1 MLKSILNNG
10 EGRTI
15 LGNYG
20 ALLFIQAANFILPL
34 IVLPYLVIT
43 LGTEKYGLVMIAQS
57 MAIFLTVIVDFGFNI
72 SATRAVSL
80 LREDR
85 EKLSQ
90 LFWNVIAIKVSLVV
104 ITFFILLLVVATVSR
119 FQQEMW
125 VYLLSFLM
133 VIGQAIFPTWFFQG
147 IEKMK
152 VITIVNVVAKI
163 LFTVAVFSIVLGVKD
178 YEYVPLLHGGGF
190 LIAGLFGFLY
200 ALRYIDIKNP
210 NITQAKQLA
219 WQSSSLFVS
228 NFATSMYTVGNT
240 FILGMIGGDAIAGIY
255 ATMEKLVLAFKNVYA
270 PLYQALFPW
279 LAKKK
284 VAEIRSFVKKV
295 SLPIALSAIV
305 IVIGFVVFAKPILD
319 LVYGD
324 QTIIKYSTV
333 MQILGLIA
341 LFSALNMLLV
351 SLYFPSIKEYK
362 TRMVILVSGGVFNL
376 VVAVA
381 GAAYFS
387 IYGVAVAASL
397 SEFFILILAFYF
409 YKKKRKIVAV

>member
-1 MLKSILNNG
+1 MLKGILNNG

-43 LGTEKYGLVMIAQS
+43 LGTEKYGVVMIAQS

-80 LREDR
+80 LRADR

-104 ITFFILLLVVATVSR
+104 ITFLILLLVVATVSR

-133 VIGQAIFPTWFFQG
+133 VVGQAIFPTWFFQG

-152 VITIVNVVAKI
+152 VITIVNVVAKV
-163 LFTVAVFSIVLGVKD
+163 LFTVAVFSLVLGVKD
-178 YEYVPLLHGGGF
+178 YQYVPLLHGGGF
-190 LIAGLFGFLY
+190 LIAGLFGLFY
-200 ALRYIDIKNP
+200 ALRYIDIKSP

-228 NFATSMYTVGNT
+228 NFATSMYTAGNT

-284 VAEIRSFVKKV
+284 AAEIRSFVKKA

-324 QTIIKYSTV
+324 QTIIGYSSV

-341 LFSALNMLLV
+341 LFSALNMLLI
-351 SLYFPSIKEYK
+351 SLYFPSIKEYR

-376 VVAVA
+376 VVAVV

-387 IYGVAVAASL
+387 IYGVAVAATL
-397 SEFFILILAFYF
+397 SEFFILVLAFYF
-409 YKKKRKIVAV
+409 YCKKRRIAAV